1 MERLRFPRVTFTH
14 VPVLRVRILNER
26 GGGGSPLLK
35 SATHEGRR
43 FRFAAQEETKSPF
56 FVFLRRVLRLWRYQL
71 VQTYTL
77 NVCLFTLPSFREIFS
92 LHYTKRTTHAHTH
105 SHHHHHHGG
114 RRRNRNV
121 RFPSGN
127 QPTVEFDHQ
136 RASSSS
142 RLFLCAIERRLFFSF
157 ACVFFSRAN
166 LCIVLLSR
174 TSVFSHL
181 CARDDADP
189 FLSLFNALINADV
202 LLEQRDLFARIDQVR
217 VLLSKTERG
226 ERKREANVSL
236 TRRFVILFPIGG
248 GLDCLSRDDD

>member
-1 MERLRFPRVTFTH
+1 MERLCFPRVTFTH

-26 GGGGSPLLK
+26 GGGRSPLLK

-43 FRFAAQEETKSPF
+43 LPLRSTKKPTKPLFCVSEKSFEAVEGPF
-56 FVFLRRVLRLWRYQL
+56 
-71 VQTYTL
+71 VQTHTL
-77 NVCLFTLPSFREIFS
+77 IYCLFTRPSFREIFS
-92 LHYTKRTTHAHTH
+92 LHYAKRTTHAHTH